1 MVIEEFV
8 TAFKKVSNLPLF
20 TWVVKLIEGY
30 EKEGMNMDD
39 GEVRASDIHK
49 KLTMISN
56 EKARNETENMGFTAS
71 EHDNMKEFF
80 DMELKKNDAK
90 EVLRIINLLFKDIRQ
105 SKLKR
110 YFVEALSKHVSS
122 NNCNS

>member
-1 MVIEEFV
+1 
-8 TAFKKVSNLPLF
+8 
-20 TWVVKLIEGY
+20 VVKLIEGY

-39 GEVRASDIHK
+39 AEVRASDIYK

-56 EKARNETENMGFTAS
+56 EKARSETENLGFTAS

-80 DMELKKNDAK
+80 DKELKKNDAK
-90 EVLRIINLLFKDIRQ
+90 EVLRSISLLFKDIRQ

-110 YFVEALSKHVSS
+110 YFVEALSKHVSLLVVDLDRKYWIS
-122 NNCNS
+122 NT